1 MSSKDSTPLLFA
13 GRYQLQRPIGSG
25 RMSTVW
31 RAWDETLDR
40 TVAVKVVNVSL
51 LPYAELCAR
60 LLRETRTAAGLTHP
74 GLPFIYDFGEAS
86 VQGGSEAPYIV
97 MEHLEGESLAARLA
111 RGPLP
116 ADQAYQV
123 CAVVARALATAH
135 EAGLVHRHIRPTKIF
150 LTESGVKVL
159 GVGTSQA
166 VNDFPAGSA
175 PGPDRLHASPYTAPE
190 QLNESAVTAAADVY
204 ALGIVLAEALTGR
217 LPSEEALPADVPD
230 DIARLCDRCGAADPG
245 ARPTAAQMADILA
258 APVSAKAPA
267 ATLVIAQPNLADP
280 PMPVKTTAG
289 PPVTAARKQRRPNR
303 IVIAAAPITL
313 VLLFLGASGFVL
325 DSPHSSGTKAP
336 LALPS
341 SDSATVTTEP
351 TLEPTA
357 GPTSAEPTQE
367 PAPAPTAR
375 ASVPTP
381 TSTPSQAPPSQAP
394 PRPTRTATPRPSE
407 PTEQPPQI
415 SPEQALNQ
423 VRQSVV
429 EGVSAGEIRRD
440 VGLDLDNVLNNLMRD
455 LAGGKEV
462 DLSERVG
469 KIRNKIAT
477 RFREGGIT
485 QNRANTLISL
495 LPTT

>member
-25 RMSTVW
+25 RTSTVW

-60 LLRETRTAAGLTHP
+60 LLTETRTAAGLTHP

-86 VQGGSEAPYIV
+86 VPGGSEAPYIV

-116 ADQAYQV
+116 ADQAYRV

-135 EAGLVHRHIRPTKIF
+135 VAGLVHRHVRPTKIF

-166 VNDFPAGSA
+166 VNDFPVGSA

-230 DIARLCDRCGAADPG
+230 DISRLCDRCGAADPG

-258 APVSAKAPA
+258 APVSAKTPA
-267 ATLVIAQPNLADP
+267 ATTVIAQTSQADP
-280 PMPVKTTAG
+280 PIPVKTTVR
-289 PPVTAARKQRRPNR
+289 PPVTAARKPRRLDR
-303 IVIAAAPITL
+303 IAIAAAPIAL
-313 VLLFLGASGFVL
+313 VLLLLGASGFVL
-325 DSPHSSGTKAP
+325 DSPHSSGTKTP

-351 TLEPTA
+351 TTEPTALEPTA
-357 GPTSAEPTQE
+357 LEPTQE

-375 ASVPTP
+375 APVPTR
-381 TSTPSQAPPSQAP
+381 TSAPSQAP
-394 PRPTRTATPRPSE
+394 PRPTRTATPRPPR
-407 PTEQPPQI
+407 PTEQPTQI

-429 EGVSAGEIRRD
+429 EGVNAGEIRRD
-440 VGLDLDNVLNNLMRD
+440 VGQDLDNVVSNLLRD
-455 LAGGKEV
+455 LAGGQAA
-462 DLSERVG
+462 DLARRVG
-469 KIRNKIAT
+469 EIRNKIAT

-495 LPTT
+495 LPTV